1 MVHTEHSLFVFN
13 VNNLLSTVDNTIQL
27 TQPDSFEV
35 AYHEVF
41 SSVLGYGGLKD
52 ENAFILGEYGYIWFD
67 SGNLF
72 RYDYKSSN
80 RGRSEPALALL
91 DTDIKEYI
99 DRNNIT
105 DIRFGEDKANNRLL
119 IKFKEPYTEN
129 GIIKYRIKCISYN
142 CISKSFISFHTYNKY
157 DYTIYN
163 TKNNIYFADVRG
175 SNVKSFNLNTHG
187 DLNKVN
193 IAVIVNDSYNTIKYL
208 NSIRYRFTEQDIVA
222 NSNSPVE
229 GISLTPYSGL
239 TIRAFSNETD
249 TETLNVLI
257 PYIPYGNAHN
267 SFMNYTKPYYDRGNW
282 NFNYLFNKK
291 HNANTRIYGNYIIID
306 FDIKTANDTN
316 TKNVIIEDVNFNI
329 SAI

>member
-1 MVHTEHSLFVFN
+1 M
-13 VNNLLSTVDNTIQL
+13 
-27 TQPDSFEV
+27 
-35 AYHEVF
+35 
-41 SSVLGYGGLKD
+41 
-52 ENAFILGEYGYIWFD
+52 
-67 SGNLF
+67 
-72 RYDYKSSN
+72 
-80 RGRSEPALALL
+80 
-91 DTDIKEYI
+91 
-99 DRNNIT
+99 
-105 DIRFGEDKANNRLL
+105 
-119 IKFKEPYTEN
+119 
-129 GIIKYRIKCISYN
+129 
-142 CISKSFISFHTYNKY
+142 SKSFISFHTYNKY
-157 DYTIYN
+157 DYIIYN

-222 NSNSPVE
+222 NSNFPVE
-229 GISLTPYSGL
+229 EISLTPYSGL

-306 FDIKTANDTN
+306 FNIKTANDTN